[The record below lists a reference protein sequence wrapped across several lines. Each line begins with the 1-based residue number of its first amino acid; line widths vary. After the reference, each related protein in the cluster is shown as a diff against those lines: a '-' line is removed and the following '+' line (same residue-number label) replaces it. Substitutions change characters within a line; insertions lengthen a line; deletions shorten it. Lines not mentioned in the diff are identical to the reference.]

1 MISVVI
7 PCYNEAKTIKQTY
20 KEVKE
25 ALKKLGVKYEIIF
38 SEDGSTDGTKE
49 ILKELEKKDEKVRVL
64 VSEKRLGK
72 GLGLRRGFQV
82 AKGEEILMLDADL
95 AAGVGVVKDL
105 LDAEG
110 DVVIADT
117 YRRSFSKRDVM
128 SFLYRCLVALLFGMN
143 LNYIQSGFKKLRREV
158 LEEIDL
164 KLTGFAMD
172 TELVYKAKKKGFRV
186 VEISAKWNQR
196 KDRRVS
202 FLHAF
207 KMFLDLIRV
216 RFLDD

>member
-7 PCYNEAKTIKQTY
+7 PCYNEAKTVEWTY

-25 ALKKLGVKYEIIF
+25 ELEKLGVEYELIF

-49 ILKELEKKDEKVRVL
+49 ILRELEKKDEKVKVL
-64 VSEKRLGK
+64 TSKRRLGK

-82 AKGEEILMLDADL
+82 AKGEEILVLDADL
-95 AAGVGVVKDL
+95 AAGAEVIRDL
-105 LDAEG
+105 LNAEG
-110 DVVIADT
+110 DVVIADA
-117 YRRSFSKRDVM
+117 YKRGFSKRDVM

-172 TELVYKAKKKGFRV
+172 TELVYKAKRKGFRV

-196 KDRRVS
+196 RERRVG
-202 FLHAF
+202 FPHAF

-216 RFLDD
+216 RFLED